1 MATVSITWSW
11 GAHETI
17 DFDPATDTLD
27 FGWIG
32 ADTFTIAEV
41 NGSVVITLPDNNH
54 SYTLKGVSLS
64 ELSLANI
71 SGHDASVFTE
81 WSDALAASHAIT
93 GGVTTAITVAR
104 GTDTVLTFDP
114 QHDTLDFS
122 GLTADDIAIAEA
134 NGSVVIFLPKSQQT
148 YILEG
153 VSLQDLSIGNIQGAD
168 GALLAEWSAAL
179 NAADATASVSARA
192 LASASA
198 TSAATDGT
206 TYSVGWQ
213 WNTQKV
219 IDFDPATDTLDFG
232 WLQPQDFSLAEV
244 NGSLVIIFAA
254 NQQTIT
260 LQGVTL
266 ADLTPDD
273 IIGKTSFVTDAW
285 AEAIAEAK
293 GETTGGST
301 PDTTPLEVI
310 EAPAWSA
317 DTVYVAGDQ
326 VTVGN
331 VVYEAKWWTLGSNP
345 QDDYGPNGSGHVWT
359 RVGYS
364 DLTPVAPEAPEDVHA
379 ATTTETS
386 VTLTWDAAEV
396 FGVGTVSQYAIYQD
410 GELIGTTDQRSF
422 KVAGLEA
429 GSAYS
434 FSIVAVDE
442 AGASHPSSTVAVTTD
457 PAGTDAAD
465 HQVFSPY
472 VDLSVVASAAD
483 LLEDVSDAGI
493 SAVTL
498 AFVIGTGPNEIG
510 WAGLGTGG
518 TLADGSSI
526 ASVVHDLQASGVDV
540 TISFGGGHAEE
551 PAVYFT
557 DAKALTAAYQSVIDT
572 YGVTSLDFDVEGE
585 ALTNDAANAL
595 RNEALVALE
604 AANPDLSVS
613 FTLPALPTGLTQD
626 GIELLEAAHAA
637 GVDIDTVNIMVMNYG
652 EANDSGDMGQDAI
665 DAAEATIAQLE
676 ALGIDAKVGITPMV
690 GINDVQSEVFTLED
704 AQQLVDYADGNE
716 HIASLAMWSLGRDHG
731 DAPGHVT
738 YDNSG
743 VAQHD
748 WDFAKIF
755 ATV

>member
-1 MATVSITWSW
+1 MATVAINWSW
-11 GAHETI
+11 GAHDTI

-32 ADTFTIAEV
+32 ADSFTITEV
-41 NGSVVITLPDNNH
+41 NGSVVIDLPGNNH

-64 ELSLANI
+64 DLSLANVT
-71 SGHDASVFTE
+71 GHDASMFAE

-93 GGVTTAITVAR
+93 GGVNDIIAVAHS
-104 GTDTVLTFDP
+104 TDTVLAFDP
-114 QHDTLDFS
+114 KHDTLDFT
-122 GLTADDIAIAEA
+122 GLAADDIGIAEA

-153 VSLQDLSIGNIQGAD
+153 VSLQDLSIDNIKGAD
-168 GALLAEWSAAL
+168 GALLAEWAATL
-179 NAADATASVSARA
+179 KAADATGSVA
-192 LASASA
+192 ASAA
-198 TSAATDGT
+198 EPAAATDGT
-206 TYSVGWQ
+206 TFSVGWQ
-213 WNTQKV
+213 WNSQQV
-219 IDFDPATDTLDFG
+219 ISFDPAHDKLDFG
-232 WLQPQDFSLAEV
+232 WLQPQDFSLVEV
-244 NGSLVIIFAA
+244 NGSLVIVLAA
-254 NQQTIT
+254 NQQTVT

-273 IIGKTSFVTDAW
+273 IIGKTSFLTDAW

-293 GETTGGST
+293 GETTGGGTTET
-301 PDTTPLEVI
+301 PPPVI
-310 EAPAWSA
+310 EAPHWSA
-317 DTVYVAGDQ
+317 DAVYTAGDQ
-326 VTVGN
+326 VTVGH

-345 QDDYGPNGSGHVWT
+345 QDDHGPAGSGHVWT

-364 DLTPVAPEAPEDVHA
+364 DLTPVAPETPQDVHA

-396 FGVGTVSQYAIYQD
+396 FGVGTVSEYAIYQD

-429 GSAYS
+429 DTTHT

-442 AGASHPSSTVAVTTD
+442 AGASHPSSAIAVTTD
-457 PAGTDAAD
+457 PVGTDAAD

-483 LLEDVSDAGI
+483 LMQDVSAAGVH
-493 SAVTL
+493 AVTL
-498 AFVIGTGPNEIG
+498 AFVVGTGPNELG
-510 WAGLGTGG
+510 WAGLASGDA
-518 TLADGSSI
+518 LADGTTV
-526 ASVVHDLQASGVDV
+526 ASVVKDLQAEGVDV
-540 TISFGGGHAEE
+540 TISFGGGHGGE
-551 PAVYFT
+551 PALDFT

-572 YGVTSLDFDVEGE
+572 YGVKSIDFDVEGD

-604 AANPDLSVS
+604 KANPDLSIS
-613 FTLPALPTGLTQD
+613 FTLPVYPTGLTQD
-626 GIELLEAAHAA
+626 DIKLLEAAHAA
-637 GVDIDTVNIMVMNYG
+637 GVEIDTVNIMVMNFG
-652 EANDSGDMGQDAI
+652 EAHDSGDMGQDAI
-665 DAAEATIAQLE
+665 DAAEATIAQLH

-690 GINDVQSEVFTLED
+690 GINDVQSEVFTLQD
-704 AQQLVDYADGNE
+704 AQQLVDFADGND

-731 DAPGHVT
+731 DAAGHMT
-738 YDNSG
+738 HDNSG
-743 VAQHD
+743 VVQHD

>member
-1 MATVSITWSW
+1 MATVAINWSW
-11 GAHETI
+11 GAHDTI

-32 ADTFTIAEV
+32 ADSFTITEV
-41 NGSVVITLPDNNH
+41 NGSVVIDLPGNNH

-64 ELSLANI
+64 DLSLANVT
-71 SGHDASVFTE
+71 GHDASMFAE

-93 GGVTTAITVAR
+93 GGVNDIIAVAH

-114 QHDTLDFS
+114 KHDTLDFS
-122 GLTADDIAIAEA
+122 GLTAGDVAIAEA

-153 VSLQDLSIGNIQGAD
+153 VSLADLSIGNIKGAD
-168 GALLAEWSAAL
+168 GALLAEWSGAL
-179 NAADATASVSARA
+179 TAADTTGSVSAK
-192 LASASA
+192 ASLA
-198 TSAATDGT
+198 TSAGATDGT
-206 TYSVGWQ
+206 TYGVGWQ
-213 WNTQKV
+213 WNTQQV
-219 IDFDPATDTLDFG
+219 ISFDPAHDKLDFG

-260 LQGVTL
+260 LEGVTL

-293 GETTGGST
+293 GETTGSGT
-301 PDTTPLEVI
+301 AGTTPPQVI
-310 EAPAWSA
+310 EAPDWSS
-317 DTVYVAGDQ
+317 DTVYTAGDQ
-326 VTVGN
+326 VTVGH
-331 VVYEAKWWTLGSNP
+331 VVYEAKWWTLGSDP
-345 QDDYGPNGSGHVWT
+345 EHDYGPTGSGHVWT

-364 DLTPVAPEAPEDVHA
+364 DLTPVAPETPQDVHA

-422 KVAGLEA
+422 KVAGLDA
-429 GSAYS
+429 DTPYK

-442 AGASHPSSTVAVTTD
+442 AGASHPSSAISVTTD
-457 PAGTDAAD
+457 PVGTDATD

-472 VDLSVVASAAD
+472 VDLSVVSSAAD
-483 LLEDVSDAGI
+483 LMQDVSEAGI
-493 SAVTL
+493 HAVTL
-498 AFVIGTGPNEIG
+498 AFVVGTGSNEIG
-510 WAGLGTGG
+510 WAGLGSGN
-518 TLADGSSI
+518 TLADGSSV
-526 ASVVHDLQASGVDV
+526 ASVVQDLKAHGVDV
-540 TISFGGGHAEE
+540 TISFGGGHGEE
-551 PAVYFT
+551 PALYYT
-557 DAKALTAAYQSVIDT
+557 DANALTAAYQSVIDT
-572 YGVTSLDFDVEGE
+572 YGVKSLDFDVEGD

-595 RNEALVALE
+595 RNEALAALE
-604 AANPDLSVS
+604 KANPDLSVS

-626 GIELLEAAHAA
+626 DIKLLADAHAA
-637 GVDIDTVNIMVMNYG
+637 GVEIDTVNLMVMNYG
-652 EANDSGDMGQDAI
+652 VGNDSGDMGQDAI
-665 DAAEATIAQLE
+665 DAAEATIAQLHD
-676 ALGIDAKVGITPMV
+676 LGIDAKVGITPMV
-690 GINDVQSEVFTLED
+690 GINDVQSEVFTLQD
-704 AQQLVDYADGNE
+704 AQQLVDFADGND

-731 DAPGHVT
+731 DVVGHMT